1 MKTFWECVPLEHDA
15 KVRRFSELRNYSQLF
30 SRKTPVLLTQVKW
43 VAAHTPQNKPI
54 SDKELRSVTYRAML
68 LTLQNYAPYVTELC
82 SVACRAML
90 RYP

>member
-43 VAAHTPQNKPI
+43 VA
-54 SDKELRSVTYRAML
+54 
-68 LTLQNYAPYVTELC
+68 LQSYAPYVTELC
-82 SVACRAML
+82 SLACRAML
-90 RYP
+90 HSP

>member
-43 VAAHTPQNKPI
+43 VVAHTPQNKPI
-54 SDKELRSVTYRAML
+54 SDKELRSVAYRTML
-68 LTLQNYAPYVTELC
+68 RTLQNYAP
-82 SVACRAML
+82 
-90 RYP
+90 